1 MKNAKF
7 LTIMGVLPLLALG
20 ACATKVDK
28 NASAPI
34 VASNNEAQPLE
45 MSAPPPAPITSA
57 NVDAS
62 ASAGMDYATGS
73 NKGFEETASRSRIS
87 IIDIGDRVYFETD
100 SYILTAKAREILAKQ
115 ANFIMSRPNAKVLIA
130 GNCDE
135 RGTREYNIALG
146 ARRANSA
153 RDYLV
158 SLGVNSSQISTVS
171 YGKER
176 PLDARPSNDG
186 WAVNRNAQT
195 KIQ

>member
-1 MKNAKF
+1 MKKAK
-7 LTIMGVLPLLALG
+7 LITIMGVLPFLALG
-20 ACATKVDK
+20 ACATKGDK
-28 NASAPI
+28 NVSAPI
-34 VASNNEAQPLE
+34 VASNEAQPIE
-45 MSAPPPAPITSA
+45 MPAPPPAPITNA

-62 ASAGMDYATGS
+62 ASTGMDYAAGS
-73 NKGFEETASRSRIS
+73 NKGFEETASRSRLS

-115 ANFIMSRPNAKVLIA
+115 ANFIMARPNSKVLIA

-176 PLDARPSNDG
+176 PLDARPSTDG
-186 WAVNRNAQT
+186 WAVNRNAHT